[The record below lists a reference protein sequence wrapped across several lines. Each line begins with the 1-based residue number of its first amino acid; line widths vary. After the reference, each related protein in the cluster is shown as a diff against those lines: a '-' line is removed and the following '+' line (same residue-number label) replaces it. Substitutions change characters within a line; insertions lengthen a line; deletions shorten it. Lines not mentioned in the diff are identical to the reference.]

1 MKIVNFKKTKEQNS
15 RIMTD
20 LTQKIK
26 KFERKYIPKD
36 KTQDLSNLYSLAMF
50 KEDIMHNNLDNSIN
64 MIRAIEDQSTK
75 PKFQKLMYFYNVNS
89 LDELNSATKTIK
101 GEVRMGMADPVRTAA
116 IVELQ
121 NFIKKNV
128 GKK

>member
-64 MIRAIEDQSTK
+64 MIRAIED
-75 PKFQKLMYFYNVNS
+75 
-89 LDELNSATKTIK
+89 
-101 GEVRMGMADPVRTAA
+101 
-116 IVELQ
+116 
-121 NFIKKNV
+121 
-128 GKK
+128 